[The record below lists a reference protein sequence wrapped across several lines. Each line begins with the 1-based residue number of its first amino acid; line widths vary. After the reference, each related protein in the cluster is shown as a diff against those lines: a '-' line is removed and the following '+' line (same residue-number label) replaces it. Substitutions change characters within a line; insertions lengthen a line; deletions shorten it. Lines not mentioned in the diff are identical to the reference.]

1 MTGTVL
7 IIGTLDTKAKD
18 LRYLQ
23 TKLEDEGARTLL
35 MDVSC
40 KSRPVDEFPGISCRT
55 VAMAGGSEFQA
66 VAGLDK
72 ISAVQVM
79 IKGATKV
86 TKGLCDERKIQG
98 VRFACFRSLRQW
110 TAFPQIH
117 RRQIGTPWQN

>member
-23 TKLEDEGARTLL
+23 AKLEAEGAQTLL

-40 KSRPVDEFPGISCRT
+40 KSQPSRIFPNISCET
-55 VAMAGGSEFQA
+55 VAMAGGEEFRA

-72 ISAVQVM
+72 ISAVQLM
-79 IKGATKV
+79 IKGATE
-86 TKGLCDERKIQG
+86 GD
-98 VRFACFRSLRQW
+98 
-110 TAFPQIH
+110 
-117 RRQIGTPWQN
+117 